1 MTGTPEARHQDPGD
15 HPPREGGDR
24 PVPVQYPGE
33 QALPAVACT
42 DLAVAYCRGDWGRA
56 SF

>member
-33 QALPAVACT
+33 QALPAVA
-42 DLAVAYCRGDWGRA
+42 YCRGDWGRA